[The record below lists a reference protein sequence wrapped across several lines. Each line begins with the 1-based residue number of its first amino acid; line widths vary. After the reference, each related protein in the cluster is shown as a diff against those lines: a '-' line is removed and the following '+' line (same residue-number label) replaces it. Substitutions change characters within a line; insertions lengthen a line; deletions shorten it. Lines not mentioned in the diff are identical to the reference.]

1 MRHIPMLLLVGFLS
15 LSACVHAPS
24 YYERCQTWINRDAP
38 TLIQEWGPPAQTLGT
53 PNGNTLY
60 VWTTQRMDQTPD
72 VAVQRSSTGTYYYTG
87 GGVTVKTCQTSF
99 EATPQGIIV
108 DVKVQG
114 NGCP

>member
-1 MRHIPMLLLVGFLS
+1 MRYISMLLLAVLY
-15 LSACVHAPS
+15 LSACVHSPS

-38 TLIQEWGPPAQTLGT
+38 TLIREWGPPAQTLGM

-60 VWTTQRMDQTPD
+60 VWTTQRMDQSPD
-72 VAVQRSSTGTYYYTG
+72 VAVFHPSTGTYYYTG

-99 EATPQGIIV
+99 EATAQGIIV
-108 DVKVQG
+108 DVKVLG